1 MRLAAFRHGSAWTQL
16 LESTGRDQQ
25 RRRSTRAN
33 DLVALDQSLDDR
45 LALRGT
51 PADPTIG
58 WPPRVSPRDADRCTP
73 PDERAHHH
81 SLPDGLPNTLLI
93 SWAEYG
99 DILER

>member
-25 RRRSTRAN
+25 RRRSTGAN

-51 PADPTIG
+51 PADPRLAG
-58 WPPRVSPRDADRCTP
+58 R
-73 PDERAHHH
+73 
-81 SLPDGLPNTLLI
+81 
-93 SWAEYG
+93 
-99 DILER
+99 LEFRLATQIDVRRQTNVRIITACLMAFPIRF